1 MDLNKLADVLIPD
14 ENVKPLSYYEELYP
28 ARDLPQGAQVTRL
41 APSPT
46 GFIHL
51 GNLFVAI
58 ANERIAHQSG
68 GTMYLRIEDTD
79 LKRKVDGAVEAVKN
93 ALRYFD
99 IRFDEGAEIEGAE
112 NKYGPYY
119 QRERAEIYHA
129 YAKELIRQGL
139 AYPCFCTEETL
150 TSLREK
156 QTQEK
161 KITGY
166 YGEYAVCRNLSE
178 EEIYA
183 NLAAKKP
190 YVIRLRSQGNAE
202 NKINFRDEIKG
213 EITVTEND
221 QDVVIL
227 KSDGIPTYHFAHAID
242 DHFMRTSVVIRGEEW
257 LASLPIH
264 IELFKV
270 LGFTRPKYGHNC
282 SLQKMDG
289 ETRRKLS
296 KRKDPELSLEF
307 YRQEGYYARAVKVY
321 MLTLLNS
328 NFEEWYLKNPD
339 AALED
344 FKFSINK
351 MGKSGALFD
360 LNKLN
365 DISKNELAKLSV
377 EEMHAFLQDWA
388 NEFGSEQQKAYF
400 ADKAYM
406 EKILTLCMG
415 IGGKKRR
422 KDFTTAKQAMEFI
435 SYFFDATFAPVY
447 EYRFDSATVKK
458 ILTEFQSAYDY
469 NADNSGWFDT
479 VKSVAANNGFATDMK
494 AYKADPTAFVGSVAD
509 VAEML
514 RIATTG
520 LSNTPDLFTI
530 MQILGEERTLARLDK
545 AITSL

>member
-1 MDLNKLADVLIPD
+1 MDWNKLADALIPD
-14 ENVKPLSYYEELYP
+14 GDVKPLEYYETRYP
-28 ARDLPQGAQVTRL
+28 ERDLPKGAQVTRL

-58 ANERIAHQSG
+58 ANERLAHQSG
-68 GTMYLRIEDTD
+68 GLMYLRIEDTD
-79 LKRKVDGAVEAVKN
+79 LKRKVEGAVEAVKS

-112 NKYGPYY
+112 NAYGPYY

-129 YAKELIRQGL
+129 YAKDLIRRGL
-139 AYPCFCTEETL
+139 AYPCFCTEEEL
-150 TSLREK
+150 SALREK
-156 QTQEK
+156 QTEEK

-166 YGEYAVCRNLSE
+166 YGEYAACRHLTEEQIYENLK
-178 EEIYA
+178 A
-183 NLAAKKP
+183 GKP

-202 NKINFRDEIKG
+202 NKLTFRDEIKG
-213 EITVTEND
+213 DITVTEND

-242 DHFMRTSVVIRGEEW
+242 DHFMRTTHVIRGEEW

-264 IELFKV
+264 IELFDI
-270 LGFTRPKYGHNC
+270 LGFRRPKYGHNC

-328 NFEEWYLKNPD
+328 NFEEWYMKNPD
-339 AALED
+339 ATLED
-344 FKFSINK
+344 FKFSIGK

-365 DISKNELAKLSV
+365 DISKNELAKLSA
-377 EEMHAFLQDWA
+377 EEMLTFLKDWA
-388 NEFGSEQQKAYF
+388 NEFGSDAQKGYF
-400 ADKAYM
+400 ADEEYLL
-406 EKILTLCMG
+406 KILTLCMG

-435 SYFFDATFAPVY
+435 SYFFDESFAP
-447 EYRFDSATVKK
+447 EYAYKFDKSVVETVLTAFKNAYSYADDCSA
-458 ILTEFQSAYDY
+458 
-469 NADNSGWFDT
+469 WFDK
-479 VKSVAANNGFATDMK
+479 VKAVASVNNFATDMK
-494 AYKADPTAFVGSVAD
+494 AYKADPTPYAGSVSD
-509 VAEML
+509 VAEIL
-514 RIATTG
+514 RVATTG
-520 LSNTPDLFTI
+520 LANTPDLWTI
-530 MQILGEERTLARLDK
+530 MQILGEKRTLARLQK
-545 AITSL
+545 AIETL

>member
-1 MDLNKLADVLIPD
+1 MDWNKLADVLVPD
-14 ENVKPLSYYEELYP
+14 ENVKPLEYYEELYP

-79 LKRKVDGAVEAVKN
+79 LKRKVDGAVDAVKN

-99 IRFDEGAEIEGAE
+99 IRFDEGAEIEGAT
-112 NKYGPYY
+112 NAYGPYY

-129 YAKELIRQGL
+129 YVKDLIKRGL
-139 AYPCFCTEETL
+139 AYPCFCTEDEL
-150 TSLREK
+150 SALREK
-156 QTQEK
+156 QTAEK

-166 YGEYAVCRNLSE
+166 YGEYAACRNLTE

-190 YVIRLRSQGNAE
+190 YVIRLRSQGNPE
-202 NKINFRDEIKG
+202 NKIAFRDEIKG

-242 DHFMRTSVVIRGEEW
+242 DHFMRTTVVIRGEEW

-264 IELFKV
+264 IELFNV
-270 LGFTRPKYGHNC
+270 LSFRRPKYGHNC
-282 SLQKMDG
+282 SLQKIDG

-307 YRQEGYYARAVKVY
+307 YRQEGYFARAVKVY

-328 NFEEWYLKNPD
+328 NFEEWYMKNPD
-339 AALED
+339 KALEE
-344 FKFSINK
+344 FKFSMGK

-365 DISKNELAKLSV
+365 DISKNELAKLSA
-377 EEMHAFLQDWA
+377 EEMFDFLADWA
-388 NEFGSEQQKAYF
+388 NEFGTDAQKAYF
-400 ADKAYM
+400 ADREYM
-406 EKILTLCMG
+406 LKILNLCMG

-422 KDFTTAKQAMEFI
+422 KDFTTAKQAVEFI
-435 SYFFDATFAPVY
+435 AYFFDETFAPEY
-447 EYRFDSATVKK
+447 AYRFDNETVKK
-458 ILTEFQSAYDY
+458 VIGGFKAVYDV
-469 NADNSGWFDT
+469 ADDNSAWFEK
-479 VKSVAANNGFATDMK
+479 VKGVAAENGFATDMK
-494 AYKADPTAFVGSVAD
+494 AYKANPEAFPGSVSD

-514 RIATTG
+514 RVAMTG
-520 LSNTPDLFTI
+520 LTNTPDLCTI
-530 MQILGEERTLARLDK
+530 MQILGAERTIARLDK
-545 AITSL
+545 ALASL

>member
-1 MDLNKLADVLIPD
+1 MDWNKLADVLVPD
-14 ENVKPLSYYEELYP
+14 ENVKPLEYYEELYP

-58 ANERIAHQSG
+58 ANERIAHQSQ

-79 LKRKVDGAVEAVKN
+79 LKRKVDGAVDAVKN

-99 IRFDEGAEIEGAE
+99 IRFDEGAEIEGAT
-112 NKYGPYY
+112 NAYGPYY

-129 YAKELIRQGL
+129 YVKDLIKRGL
-139 AYPCFCTEETL
+139 AYPCFCTEDEL
-150 TSLREK
+150 SALREK
-156 QTQEK
+156 QTAEK

-166 YGEYAVCRNLSE
+166 YGEYAACRNLTE

-190 YVIRLRSQGNAE
+190 YVIRLRSQGNPE
-202 NKINFRDEIKG
+202 NKIAFRDEIKG

-242 DHFMRTSVVIRGEEW
+242 DHFMRTTVVIRGEEW

-264 IELFKV
+264 IELFNV
-270 LGFTRPKYGHNC
+270 LGFRRPKYGHNC
-282 SLQKMDG
+282 SLQKIDG

-307 YRQEGYYARAVKVY
+307 YRQEGYFAKAVKVY

-328 NFEEWYLKNPD
+328 NFEEWYMKNPD
-339 AALED
+339 GALED
-344 FKFSINK
+344 FKFSMNK

-365 DISKNELAKLSV
+365 DISKNELAKLSA
-377 EEMHAFLQDWA
+377 EEMFDFLADWA
-388 NEFGSEQQKAYF
+388 NEFGTDTQKAYF
-400 ADKAYM
+400 ADKEYM
-406 EKILTLCMG
+406 LKILNLCMG

-422 KDFTTAKQAMEFI
+422 KDFTTAKQAVEFI
-435 SYFFDATFAPVY
+435 AYFFDETFAPDY
-447 EYRFDSATVKK
+447 AYRFDNETVKK
-458 ILTEFQSAYDY
+458 VIGGFKAVYDV
-469 NADNSGWFDT
+469 ADDNSAWFE
-479 VKSVAANNGFATDMK
+479 KLKGVASENGFATDMK
-494 AYKADPTAFVGSVAD
+494 AYKANPENYPGSVSD

-514 RIATTG
+514 RVAMTG
-520 LSNTPDLFTI
+520 LTNTPDLCTI
-530 MQILGEERTLARLDK
+530 MQILGTERTLARLDK
-545 AITSL
+545 AIASL

>member
-1 MDLNKLADVLIPD
+1 MDWNKLADVLVPD
-14 ENVKPLSYYEELYP
+14 ENVKPLEYYEELYP

-58 ANERIAHQSG
+58 ANERIAHQSQ

-79 LKRKVDGAVEAVKN
+79 LKRKVDGAVDAVKN

-99 IRFDEGAEIEGAE
+99 IRFDEGAEIEGAT
-112 NKYGPYY
+112 NAYGPYY

-129 YAKELIRQGL
+129 YVKDLIKRGL
-139 AYPCFCTEETL
+139 AYPCFCTEDEL
-150 TSLREK
+150 SALREK
-156 QTQEK
+156 QTAEK

-166 YGEYAVCRNLSE
+166 YGEYAACRNLTE

-202 NKINFRDEIKG
+202 NKIAFRDEIKG
-213 EITVTEND
+213 DITVTEND

-242 DHFMRTSVVIRGEEW
+242 DHFMRTTVVIRGEEW

-264 IELFKV
+264 IELFNV
-270 LGFTRPKYGHNC
+270 LGFRRPKYGHNC
-282 SLQKMDG
+282 SLQKIDG
-289 ETRRKLS
+289 DTRRKLS

-307 YRQEGYYARAVKVY
+307 YRQEGYFAKAVKVY

-328 NFEEWYLKNPD
+328 NFEEWYMKNPET
-339 AALED
+339 ALEE

-360 LNKLN
+360 LNKLS
-365 DISKNELAKLSV
+365 DISKNELAKLSA
-377 EEMHAFLQDWA
+377 EEMFTFLSDWA
-388 NEFGSEQQKAYF
+388 NEFGTETQKAYF
-400 ADKAYM
+400 ADKDYM
-406 EKILTLCMG
+406 LQVLTLCMG

-422 KDFTTAKQAMEFI
+422 KDFTTAKQAVEFMA
-435 SYFFDATFAPVY
+435 YFFDETFAPEY
-447 EYRFDSATVKK
+447 AYRFDNETVKK
-458 ILTEFQSAYDY
+458 VLAGFKAVYDVTD
-469 NADNSGWFDT
+469 DNSAWFE
-479 VKSVAANNGFATDMK
+479 KLKGVANELGFATDMK
-494 AYKADPTAFVGSVAD
+494 AYKANPEAFPGNVSD

-514 RIATTG
+514 RVAMTG
-520 LSNTPDLFTI
+520 LTNTPDLCTI
-530 MQILGEERTLARLDK
+530 MQILGTDRTIARLDK
-545 AITSL
+545 AIASL